1 MTDQDQLKFLKLIA
15 PEKDFT
21 EEDAPLPPDYSN
33 IDSWAAK
40 PSIDGPQFY
49 VPSTEYTVN
58 KDKNDIDVFYIHPTG
73 FFETA
78 WNFNMD
84 KNRSAYERTEIM
96 LANQVSAFNESC
108 NIFAPEYRQATYY
121 SFFDKNSNGIKALD
135 LAYKDV
141 ANAFDYYIE
150 NENNGKPFI
159 IAGHSQGA
167 LHAQRLIKNK
177 ILNKDLNARFICAY
191 IIGYIIPEI
200 HYEDLFEDIKRSDS
214 FNDTNCI
221 ISWSTVVEGF
231 TRNREKTPY
240 WTSKGWD
247 YELMR
252 QKIVATNPFSWTNN
266 SSWHK
271 DIHNKAIINRAEN
284 YDFND
289 RFRIEHTGCKKSIG
303 LTKVQDFETSL
314 NKNSGL
320 LETRGS
326 LINKFKKMKFF
337 NGDLHSFDMM
347 LFWGSLRNNIKDR
360 INAFK

>member
-1 MTDQDQLKFLKLIA
+1 
-15 PEKDFT
+15 
-21 EEDAPLPPDYSN
+21 
-33 IDSWAAK
+33 
-40 PSIDGPQFY
+40 
-49 VPSTEYTVN
+49 
-58 KDKNDIDVFYIHPTG
+58 
-73 FFETA
+73 
-78 WNFNMD
+78 
-84 KNRSAYERTEIM
+84 
-96 LANQVSAFNESC
+96 
-108 NIFAPEYRQATYY
+108 
-121 SFFDKNSNGIKALD
+121 
-135 LAYKDV
+135 
-141 ANAFDYYIE
+141 
-150 NENNGKPFI
+150 
-159 IAGHSQGA
+159 
-167 LHAQRLIKNK
+167 
-177 ILNKDLNARFICAY
+177 
-191 IIGYIIPEI
+191 
-200 HYEDLFEDIKRSDS
+200 
-214 FNDTNCI
+214 
-221 ISWSTVVEGF
+221 
-231 TRNREKTPY
+231 
-240 WTSKGWD
+240 
-247 YELMR
+247 MR